1 MIRLSLFASACLALA
16 ACGVGGS
23 ADNEAAKV
31 CNTMLAGDPEIVED
45 LAEDGDTVETY
56 CACYA
61 TLLAERPEDA
71 QARILDVTN
80 VVADIR
86 AEQELGL
93 EDAAMHLMED
103 FIEDGSSPTYGVTR
117 DSFEATGSYIA
128 GLGPQA
134 GSDMLLGQAAGAY
147 IAGLNS

>member
-1 MIRLSLFASACLALA
+1 MFRSILIPAAASVALA
-16 ACGVGGS
+16 ACGGS
-23 ADNEAAKV
+23 DGKAAKA
-31 CNTMLAGDPEIVED
+31 CTTMLAGDPEIVEG

-61 TLLAERPEDA
+61 TLLADRPEDA

-86 AEQELGL
+86 AEHELGL
-93 EDAAMHLMED
+93 EDAAMRLMED

-117 DSFEATGSYIA
+117 DSFEATGTYIDA
-128 GLGPQA
+128 VRREVGKDTGA
-134 GSDMLLGQAAGAY
+134 CAA
-147 IAGLNS
+147 S